1 MTPQQPPRSTGDAD
15 LIALAAAIA
24 ADHSP
29 ELHPIDLIVAA
40 RYGFTSDQA
49 QTILDAP
56 HLLSRLTRFWRS
68 HPPTGAIM
76 QSAQSGDATGK
87 AHLKLLQRTGHII
100 NVRSRSQHALA
111 ASTAGLPEILT
122 DDHSENAGTV
132 VVRRIFHDQGVM
144 DFAIESADIQAGD
157 SFPVI
162 ALLALGEDEPP
173 VTRLLFLL
181 IPAGPGVPAVSHA
194 ESFCWMVP
202 SRLCCTSNIHRSTS
216 RACLGS
222 ITCSSYWA
230 FNCPKCLH
238 LCQPVTGK
246 LSSCTSK
253 GRCGSPPMCGVSRP
267 AGLIGVQSRRP
278 WADCTPSRSTYLLG
292 RDTSDLA
299 TCRFHRSGKCQQPS
313 SAGYR

>member
-111 ASTAGLPEILT
+111 ASTAGLSEILT

-194 ESFCWMVP
+194 ES
-202 SRLCCTSNIHRSTS
+202 RLHVD
-216 RACLGS
+216 RAL
-222 ITCSSYWA
+222 
-230 FNCPKCLH
+230 
-238 LCQPVTGK
+238 
-246 LSSCTSK
+246 
-253 GRCGSPPMCGVSRP
+253 
-267 AGLIGVQSRRP
+267 
-278 WADCTPSRSTYLLG
+278 
-292 RDTSDLA
+292 TSDRLLLYRTPIEASELTGTNLAAVSQSVAAAKLAWKDAWRRAALA
-299 TCRFHRSGKCQQPS
+299 TPEGHPLRDAVINGL
-313 SAGYR
+313 SAEA